1 MEQFSRRALG
11 VGALYGLL
19 SILFCLPLFARP
31 FGLGAADWDRQLFYY
46 GEVLTSVVQY
56 GQAPFWSPWRCGGNV
71 MWQLPSVPLLSPVY
85 GLVAFMPLALAV
97 KVNIVLHYW
106 IGLLG
111 MHWLLTRAVRLT
123 FLPLVVFAASIFT
136 LSGSLALHLAAGD
149 SDFLPAFYLPWL
161 LYFLHL
167 AFQSGRLR
175 PALAAAAIL
184 AVTIYGGGV
193 PVIPIA
199 LVAIG
204 GLAVATAV
212 AARNWRPLAF
222 ALVVGTYAAAYAAPK
237 LLPVAEFVA
246 SDRFYDTRTPTD
258 HPDRM
263 TGAMVWRAYTDSS
276 LGVDARVSGEQ
287 RHHWSE
293 YGNYIGILGAL
304 AIGVSLVWPLAA
316 RTMPGRPAA
325 AAVAVLATLCLILSA
340 GEFHAFAP
348 ASGLASVMSLGVWS
362 RYTIAVVLFGALA
375 IGAAGR
381 HAMDRWLTTPRRR
394 YAVTAVCALGI
405 ASLVFVNQRP
415 FANVFSQPPLTAG
428 FNVLEPATH
437 SCTEPLQLTR
447 GADLAR
453 PLVWSEDNTAIS
465 DVFFT
470 PNRVQ
475 FAVVGGF
482 APSKIYLN
490 QNYAPGWRSSAGPV
504 VLDPAAGGKMYVQLA
519 AGQTGTFNFSF
530 TPPALTS
537 GVVLFVV
544 ALVAS
549 AFAWNLSLAP
559 VTTNRAAAPE
569 VVAAAR
575 SFADLAEQATKGLIL
590 MSLAAAIAVRAFV
603 ADGNQTG
610 FAVIAAA
617 SFAAAWTIGA
627 FWENAAGLVLGAT
640 LIAPAVFSRFWVHDP
655 NAYPLFL
662 TAGLLG
668 AMLRRGSWRHWSLP
682 TEWRVPL
689 VGWALAAAVGWPI
702 IALREVD
709 FHPELPGMLD
719 LPASAI
725 ALSARSSIAIA
736 ADAAALLMLGI
747 VWLDWLFQQYSG
759 DRRRFQRSL
768 VVPLLAGGTVAC
780 AVAAYQ
786 LFGDNTF
793 LNAGWA
799 QFHRSAA
806 TMMDANGFGIAA
818 MLCACGFLACLDRG
832 ADRQWNAVMLGG
844 FVLSLVGT
852 WASGSKTALVAAM
865 IALAFAAESLARP
878 SGSSGRTRRRG
889 RLAVLAIACAAAGV
903 LLFALRDTGPAL
915 RIGWILPRASLDS
928 VAGFSRMLWDRGGY
942 GRAAVEMIRSHP
954 WFGVGLGAFPLIV
967 GDYQFSHLGGPLA
980 PDNAQNWI
988 RHNLAE
994 LGAVGSLGWMV
1005 WAVCLA
1011 IAVFRRPNRARDRSA
1026 GIVGGAL
1033 IGIVLVSQVGM
1044 PTQNAAVAMAFWTF
1058 LFWYFSDR
1066 WPATPNGERQ
1076 SVASWQWVLLAAA
1089 VVVFAIGTLHTGLTS
1104 LRVPMRARQGGWN
1117 YVYGF
1122 HEIERTPAGNE
1133 YRSTDQHAVAVVRAS
1148 SPVVK
1153 LAVWVTRPDVATHPV
1168 LARVWHDDRL
1178 VLETVLHDNHPV
1190 TTDVIIDRDPR
1201 MLMVR
1206 TYLDRTVPASPPD
1219 LGLAVQ
1225 WTFADMP
1232 QTAHGQ
1238 PGPR

>member
-19 SILFCLPLFARP
+19 SILFCLPLFASP
-31 FGLGAADWDRQLFYY
+31 FGLGAADWNRQLFYY
-46 GEVLTSVVQY
+46 GEVLKNVVEY
-56 GQAPFWSPWRCGGNV
+56 GQAPFWSPWHCGGNV
-71 MWQLPSVPLLSPVY
+71 MWQHPSVPLLSPVY
-85 GLVAFMPLALAV
+85 LLVAIMPLALAV

-123 FLPLVVFAASIFT
+123 FLPLVVYAASIFT

-184 AVTIYGGGV
+184 AVTIYSGGV
-193 PVIPIA
+193 PVVPIA

-212 AARNWRPLAF
+212 AARDWRPLAF

-246 SDRFYDTRTPTD
+246 SDRFSDTRTPTD

-263 TGAMVWRAYTDSS
+263 TGDMVWRAYTDSS
-276 LGVDARVSGEQ
+276 LGVDAHVSGAQ
-287 RHHWSE
+287 RHDWAE
-293 YGNYIGILGAL
+293 YGNYIGILGAI
-304 AIGVSLVWPLAA
+304 AIGVSLLWPLAA
-316 RTMPGRPAA
+316 RTMPGRPFAA
-325 AAVAVLATLCLILSA
+325 AIAVLATSCLILSA
-340 GEFHAFAP
+340 GEFHAFSP
-348 ASGLASVMSLGVWS
+348 ASGLASVTSLGGWS

-394 YAVTAVCALGI
+394 HALTAVCAIGV
-405 ASLVFVNQRP
+405 ASLAFVNQRA
-415 FANVFSQPPLTAG
+415 FTNAFSQPPQAAG
-428 FNVLEPATH
+428 FRVLDTAAH
-437 SCTEPLQLTR
+437 SCTEPLQLIR
-447 GADLAR
+447 GADVGR
-453 PLVWSEDNTAIS
+453 PLLWSEDNATIS
-465 DVFFT
+465 EVVFT

-482 APSKIYLN
+482 APSKIVLN
-490 QNYAPGWRSSAGPV
+490 QNYAPGWRSNAGPV
-504 VLDPAAGGKMYVQLA
+504 LLDPAAGGKMYVQLA
-519 AGQTGTFNFSF
+519 AGQTGTFAFSF
-530 TPPALTS
+530 APPALTS
-537 GVVLFVV
+537 GVMLFVV

-549 AFAWNLSLAP
+549 ALAWNLALAP
-559 VTTNRAAAPE
+559 VIADRAPARE
-569 VVAAAR
+569 VAVAAL
-575 SFADLAEQATKGLIL
+575 SFADRAEQATKGLIL
-590 MSLAAAIAVRAFV
+590 ISLAGAIAVRAFV
-603 ADGNQTG
+603 ADGNQSG

-617 SFAAAWTIGA
+617 SFAAAWAISALG
-627 FWENAAGLVLGAT
+627 ENTAGLVLGAT
-640 LIAPAVFSRFWVHDP
+640 FVAPAVFSRFWVHDP

-662 TAGLLG
+662 TTGLLG
-668 AMLRRGSWRHWSLP
+668 AMWRRGSWRHWSLP
-682 TEWRVPL
+682 KDWRVPL
-689 VGWALAAAVGWPI
+689 VGWALAAAVSWPI
-702 IALREVD
+702 LALREVD
-709 FHPELPGMLD
+709 FHPELPGMLN

-747 VWLDWLFQQYSG
+747 LWLDWLFQQYSG

-768 VVPLLAGGTVAC
+768 VAPLLAGGTVAC
-780 AVAAYQ
+780 AVAVYQ
-786 LFGDNTF
+786 LFGDITF

-799 QFHRSAA
+799 QFHRTAA

-818 MLCACGFLACLDRG
+818 MLCGCGFLACLDRG
-832 ADRQWNAVMLGG
+832 GDRQWNLVMLGG
-844 FVLSLVGT
+844 FALSLVGT
-852 WASGSKTALVAAM
+852 WASGSKTALVAEM
-865 IALAFAAESLARP
+865 IALAFAAESLVRP

-889 RLAVLAIACAAAGV
+889 RLAVLAVAFAVAGV

-915 RIGWILPRASLDS
+915 RIGWILPRASVDS
-928 VAGFSRMLWDRGGY
+928 IAGFSRMLWDRGGY

-954 WFGVGLGAFPLIV
+954 WFGVGLGSFPLIV

-994 LGAVGSLGWMV
+994 LGAIGSLGWIA

-1011 IAVFRRPNRARDRSA
+1011 IAVFRHPNRARDRSTTVVA
-1026 GIVGGAL
+1026 GAL
-1033 IGIVLVSQVGM
+1033 VGIVLVSQVGM

-1058 LFWYFSDR
+1058 LFWYSR
-1066 WPATPNGERQ
+1066 IGGRPRRTANINPWRRGNGCCWRQ
-1076 SVASWQWVLLAAA
+1076 PSSC
-1089 VVVFAIGTLHTGLTS
+1089 
-1104 LRVPMRARQGGWN
+1104 LRSEPCTRA
-1117 YVYGF
+1117 
-1122 HEIERTPAGNE
+1122 
-1133 YRSTDQHAVAVVRAS
+1133 
-1148 SPVVK
+1148 
-1153 LAVWVTRPDVATHPV
+1153 
-1168 LARVWHDDRL
+1168 
-1178 VLETVLHDNHPV
+1178 
-1190 TTDVIIDRDPR
+1190 
-1201 MLMVR
+1201 
-1206 TYLDRTVPASPPD
+1206 
-1219 LGLAVQ
+1219 
-1225 WTFADMP
+1225 
-1232 QTAHGQ
+1232 
-1238 PGPR
+1238 

>member
-11 VGALYGLL
+11 VSALYGLL

-31 FGLGAADWDRQLFYY
+31 FGLGVADWDRHLFYY
-46 GEVLTSVVQY
+46 GEVLKTVVEY
-56 GQAPFWSPWRCGGNV
+56 RQAPFWSPWHCGGNV
-71 MWQLPSVPLLSPVY
+71 MWQHPSVPLLSPVY
-85 GLVAFMPLALAV
+85 LLVAIMPLALAV

-123 FLPLVVFAASIFT
+123 FLPLVVYAASIFT

-184 AVTIYGGGV
+184 AVTIYSGGV
-193 PVIPIA
+193 PVVPVA

-204 GLAVATAV
+204 GLAVATAI
-212 AARNWRPLAF
+212 AARDWRPLAF

-237 LLPVAEFVA
+237 LLPVAEFMA
-246 SDRFYDTRTPTD
+246 SDRFFDTRTPTD

-263 TGAMVWRAYTDSS
+263 TGDMVWRAYTDSS
-276 LGVDARVSGEQ
+276 LGIDARVSGVQ
-287 RHHWSE
+287 RHKWAE
-293 YGNYIGILGAL
+293 YGNYIGILGAI
-304 AIGVSLVWPLAA
+304 AIGVSLLWPLAA
-316 RTMPGRPAA
+316 RTMPGRSRAA
-325 AAVAVLATLCLILSA
+325 AIAVLATSCLILSA
-340 GEFHAFAP
+340 GEFHPFSP
-348 ASGLASVMSLGVWS
+348 ASGLAAVTSLGGWS

-381 HAMDRWLTTPRRR
+381 HAIERWLTTPRRQQ
-394 YAVTAVCALGI
+394 ALTAVCAIGV
-405 ASLVFVNQRP
+405 ASLVFVNQRQ
-415 FANVFSQPPLTAG
+415 FANAFSQPPLRAG
-428 FNVLEPATH
+428 FRVLDPATH
-437 SCTEPLQLTR
+437 SCTEPLQLIR
-447 GADLAR
+447 GADVTR
-453 PLVWSEDNTAIS
+453 PLVWSEDHATIS
-465 DVFFT
+465 DIVFT

-475 FAVVGGF
+475 FAIVGGF
-482 APSKIYLN
+482 APSKVYLN

-504 VLDPAAGGKMYVQLA
+504 LLDPAAGGKMYVQLA
-519 AGQTGTFNFSF
+519 AGQTGTFAFSF
-530 TPPALTS
+530 APPALAS
-537 GVVLFVV
+537 SVMLFVV

-549 AFAWNLSLAP
+549 ALAWNLALATVIADRAP
-559 VTTNRAAAPE
+559 V
-569 VVAAAR
+569 VAVATR
-575 SFADLAEQATKGLIL
+575 SFADRAEQATKGLIL
-590 MSLAAAIAVRAFV
+590 ISLAAAIAVRAFI
-603 ADGNQTG
+603 ADGHQTG
-610 FAVIAAA
+610 FAAIAAA
-617 SFAAAWTIGA
+617 SFVAAWAISA
-627 FWENAAGLVLGAT
+627 LWENAAGLVLGAT
-640 LIAPAVFSRFWVHDP
+640 FVAPAVFSRFWVHDP

-662 TAGLLG
+662 TTGLLG
-668 AMLRRGSWRHWSLP
+668 AMWRRGSRRHWSLP
-682 TEWRVPL
+682 KDWRVPL

-709 FHPELPGMLD
+709 FHPELPGMLN

-747 VWLDWLFQQYSG
+747 LWLDWLFQQYPG

-768 VVPLLAGGTVAC
+768 VMPLLAGGTIAC

-786 LFGDNTF
+786 LFGDITF

-799 QFHRSAA
+799 QFHRAAA

-818 MLCACGFLACLDRG
+818 MLCGCGFLACLDRG
-832 ADRQWNAVMLGG
+832 GNRQWNVVMLGG
-844 FVLSLVGT
+844 FALSLVGT
-852 WASGSKTALVAAM
+852 WASGSKTALVAEM
-865 IALAFAAESLARP
+865 IALAFAAESLMRP
-878 SGSSGRTRRRG
+878 WGSSGRTRRRG
-889 RLAVLAIACAAAGV
+889 RLAMLAVASVTAGV
-903 LLFALRDTGPAL
+903 LLFALRNTGPAL
-915 RIGWILPRASLDS
+915 RIGWILPGASFDS
-928 VAGFSRMLWDRGGY
+928 IAAFSRMLWDRGGY

-954 WFGVGLGAFPLIV
+954 WFGIGLGSFPLIV
-967 GDYQFSHLGGPLA
+967 GDYQFSHMGGPLA

-994 LGAVGSLGWMV
+994 LGAVGSLGWIT
-1005 WAVCLA
+1005 WTVCLA
-1011 IAVFRRPNRARDRSA
+1011 IAVFRRPNHARDWSA
-1026 GIVGGAL
+1026 TVVAGAL
-1033 IGIVLVSQVGM
+1033 VGIVLVSQVGM
-1044 PTQNAAVAMAFWTF
+1044 PTQNAAVAIAFWTF

-1066 WPATPNGERQ
+1066 WPATPEGERQ
-1076 SVASWQWVLLAAA
+1076 SVASWQWFLMAAA
-1089 VVVFAIGTLHTGLTS
+1089 IVVFAVGMFHASLTS
-1104 LRVPMRARQGGWN
+1104 LRVPMRARHGGWD

-1122 HEIERTPAGNE
+1122 HGIERTPGGDA
-1133 YRSTDQHAVAVVRAS
+1133 YRPTDQHAVAVVRAS

-1153 LAVWVTRPDVATHPV
+1153 LAVWVTRADVATHPV
-1168 LARVWHDDRL
+1168 LVRVWHDDRL
-1178 VLETVLHDNHPV
+1178 VLETVLRDNRPV
-1190 TTDVIIDRDPR
+1190 TTDVIIDRDPQ

-1206 TYLDRTVPASPPD
+1206 TYLDQTVPASPPD

-1225 WTFADMP
+1225 WTFADTS

-1238 PGPR
+1238 PVR

>member
-11 VGALYGLL
+11 VSALYGFL

-31 FGLGAADWDRQLFYY
+31 FGLGAADWDRQLFYF
-46 GEVLTSVVQY
+46 GEVLKNVIEY
-56 GQAPFWSPWRCGGNV
+56 RQAPFWSPWHCGGNV
-71 MWQLPSVPLLSPVY
+71 MWQHPSVPLLSPVY
-85 GLVAFMPLALAV
+85 LLVAIMPLALAV

-123 FLPLVVFAASIFT
+123 FLPLVVYAASIFT

-184 AVTIYGGGV
+184 AVTIYSGGV
-193 PVIPIA
+193 PVVPLA
-199 LVAIG
+199 LLAIG

-212 AARNWRPLAF
+212 TARDWRPLAF

-246 SDRFYDTRTPTD
+246 SDRFSDTRTATD

-263 TGAMVWRAYTDSS
+263 TGDMVWRAYTDSS
-276 LGVDARVSGEQ
+276 LGIDAHVSGVQ
-287 RHHWSE
+287 RHKWTE
-293 YGNYIGILGAL
+293 YGNYVGILGAI
-304 AIGVSLVWPLAA
+304 AIGVSLLWPLAA
-316 RTMPGRPAA
+316 RTMPGRQRAA
-325 AAVAVLATLCLILSA
+325 AIAVLATSCLILSA
-340 GEFHAFAP
+340 GEFHPFSP
-348 ASGLASVMSLGVWS
+348 ASALAAMTSLGGWS
-362 RYTIAVVLFGALA
+362 RYTIAAVLFGALA

-381 HAMDRWLTTPRRR
+381 HAVDGWLMTPRRQ
-394 YAVTAVCALGI
+394 YAATAACAIGVV
-405 ASLVFVNQRP
+405 SLVFVNQRP
-415 FANVFSQPPLTAG
+415 FANAFSQPQRAASFRIP
-428 FNVLEPATH
+428 EPVTPP
-437 SCTEPLQLTR
+437 CTEPLQLIR
-447 GADLAR
+447 GADVAR
-453 PLVWSEDNTAIS
+453 PLLWSEDHATIS
-465 DVFFT
+465 DIVFT

-490 QNYAPGWRSSAGPV
+490 ENYAPGWRSSAGPV
-504 VLDPAAGGKMYVQLA
+504 LLDPASGGKMYVQLA
-519 AGQTGTFNFSF
+519 AGQTGTFAFSF
-530 TPPALTS
+530 VPPALTS
-537 GVVLFVV
+537 GILLFVV
-544 ALVAS
+544 AVAAS
-549 AFAWNLSLAP
+549 ALAWNLALAP
-559 VTTNRAAAPE
+559 VIADRTAAREAA
-569 VVAAAR
+569 VATR
-575 SFADLAEQATKGLIL
+575 SFADRAEQATKGLIL
-590 MSLAAAIAVRAFV
+590 MSLAAAIVVRAFV

-610 FAVIAAA
+610 FATIAAA
-617 SFAAAWTIGA
+617 SFAAAWVISA
-627 FWENAAGLVLGAT
+627 LWENAAGLVLGAT
-640 LIAPAVFSRFWVHDP
+640 FLAPAVFSRFWVHDP

-662 TAGLLG
+662 TTGLLG
-668 AMLRRGSWRHWSLP
+668 VMWRRGSWRHWSLP
-682 TEWRVPL
+682 KDWRVPL
-689 VGWALAAAVGWPI
+689 VGWALVAAVSWPI

-747 VWLDWLFQQYSG
+747 LWLDWLFQQYSG

-768 VVPLLAGGTVAC
+768 VMPLLAGGSIAC

-786 LFGDNTF
+786 LFGDITF
-793 LNAGWA
+793 LNTGWA
-799 QFHRSAA
+799 QFHRTAA

-818 MLCACGFLACLDRG
+818 MLCGSGFLACLDRG
-832 ADRQWNAVMLGG
+832 RDRPWNVAMLGG
-844 FVLSLVGT
+844 FALSLVGT
-852 WASGSKTALVAAM
+852 WASGSKTALVAEM
-865 IALAFAAESLARP
+865 IALAIAGQSLARP
-878 SGSSGRTRRRG
+878 SGSSGRTRHRG
-889 RLAVLAIACAAAGV
+889 RLAVLAVAGV
-903 LLFALRDTGPAL
+903 TAGALLFALRDTGPAL
-915 RIGWILPRASLDS
+915 RIGWILPRASFDS
-928 VAGFSRMLWDRGGY
+928 IAGFSRMLWDRGGY
-942 GRAAVEMIRSHP
+942 GRAALEMIRSHP
-954 WFGVGLGAFPLIV
+954 WFGVGLGSFPLIV

-994 LGAVGSLGWMV
+994 LGTVGSLGWIA

-1011 IAVFRRPNRARDRSA
+1011 IAVFRRPNRARDWSA
-1026 GIVGGAL
+1026 TVVAGAL
-1033 IGIVLVSQVGM
+1033 VGIVLVSQVGM
-1044 PTQNAAVAMAFWTF
+1044 PTQNAAVAIAFWTF

-1066 WPATPNGERQ
+1066 WPAIPDGERQ
-1076 SVASWQWVLLAAA
+1076 SAAAWQWMLLAA
-1089 VVVFAIGTLHTGLTS
+1089 VIVVFAIGTLHTSLTS

-1122 HEIERTPAGNE
+1122 REIERTPGGDA
-1133 YRSTDQHAVAVVRAS
+1133 YRPTDQHAVAVVRAAS
-1148 SPVVK
+1148 RAVK

-1178 VLETVLHDNHPV
+1178 VLETVLHDNQPV
-1190 TTDVIIDRDPR
+1190 TTDIIIEREPR

-1206 TYLDRTVPASPPD
+1206 TYLDRTVPPSPPD

-1225 WTFADMP
+1225 WTFADTP

-1238 PGPR
+1238 PVR

>member
-1 MEQFSRRALG
+1 MEQFSRRALS
-11 VGALYGLL
+11 VSALYGLL

-31 FGLGAADWDRQLFYY
+31 FGLGAADWDRQLFYF
-46 GEVLTSVVQY
+46 GEVLKNIVEY
-56 GQAPFWSPWRCGGNV
+56 GQAPFWSPWHCGGNV
-71 MWQLPSVPLLSPVY
+71 MWQQPSVPLLSPVY
-85 GLVAFMPLALAV
+85 LLVAIMPLALAV

-123 FLPLVVFAASIFT
+123 FLPLVVYAASIFT

-161 LYFLHL
+161 LYFLHA

-184 AVTIYGGGV
+184 ALTIYSGGV
-193 PVIPIA
+193 PVIPMA

-212 AARNWRPLAF
+212 ASRDWRPLAF

-246 SDRFYDTRTPTD
+246 SDRFSDTRTPTD

-263 TGAMVWRAYTDSS
+263 TGDMVWRAYTDSS
-276 LGVDARVSGEQ
+276 LGVDARVSGVQ
-287 RHHWSE
+287 RHAWSE
-293 YGNYIGILGAL
+293 YGNYIGILGAI
-304 AIGVSLVWPLAA
+304 AIGVSLLWPLAA
-316 RTMPGRPAA
+316 RTMPGRPLAA
-325 AAVAVLATLCLILSA
+325 AIAVLATTCLILSA
-340 GEFHAFAP
+340 GEFHAFSP
-348 ASGLASVMSLGVWS
+348 ASGLAAVTSLGGWS

-381 HAMDRWLTTPRRR
+381 HAMNRWLTTPRRQ
-394 YAVTAVCALGI
+394 YALTAVCAIGV
-405 ASLVFVNQRP
+405 ASLVFVNQRQ
-415 FANVFSQPPLTAG
+415 FSKAFSQPTLAAG
-428 FNVLEPATH
+428 LRVLEPATH
-437 SCTEPLQLTR
+437 SCSEPLQLIR

-453 PLVWSEDNTAIS
+453 PLVWSEDKAAIS
-465 DVFFT
+465 EVVFT

-482 APSKIYLN
+482 APSKIFLN

-504 VLDPAAGGKMYVQLA
+504 LLDPASGGKMYVQLA
-519 AGQTGTFNFSF
+519 AGQTGTFAFSF
-530 TPPALTS
+530 FPPALTS
-537 GVVLFVV
+537 GIMLFVV

-549 AFAWNLSLAP
+549 ALAWNLALAP
-559 VTTNRAAAPE
+559 VIADRASAHE
-569 VVAAAR
+569 VAVAAR
-575 SFADLAEQATKGLIL
+575 SFADRAEQVTKGLIL
-590 MSLAAAIAVRAFV
+590 ISLAAAIAVRAFV

-610 FAVIAAA
+610 FAGIAAV
-617 SFAAAWTIGA
+617 SFAAAWALSALG
-627 FWENAAGLVLGAT
+627 ENTAGLVLGAT
-640 LIAPAVFSRFWVHDP
+640 FVAPAVFSRFWVHDP

-662 TAGLLG
+662 TTGLLG
-668 AMLRRGSWRHWSLP
+668 AMWRRGSWRHWSLP
-682 TEWRVPL
+682 KDWRVPL
-689 VGWALAAAVGWPI
+689 VGWALAGAVSWPI

-747 VWLDWLFQQYSG
+747 LWLDWLFQQYAG

-768 VVPLLAGGTVAC
+768 VMPLLAGGTVAC
-780 AVAAYQ
+780 AVAVYQ
-786 LFGDNTF
+786 LFGDITF

-818 MLCACGFLACLDRG
+818 MLCGCGFLACLNRSG
-832 ADRQWNAVMLGG
+832 DRQWNVVMLGG
-844 FVLSLVGT
+844 FALSLVGT
-852 WASGSKTALVAAM
+852 WASGSKTALVAEM

-878 SGSSGRTRRRG
+878 SRSSGRPRRRG
-889 RLAVLAIACAAAGV
+889 RLAVLAAACVTAGV

-915 RIGWILPRASLDS
+915 RIGWILPGASFDS
-928 VAGFSRMLWDRGGY
+928 IAGFSRMLWDRGGY

-954 WFGVGLGAFPLIV
+954 WFGVGLGSFPLIV

-994 LGAVGSLGWMV
+994 LGAIGSLGWIA
-1005 WAVCLA
+1005 WAVCLV
-1011 IAVFRRPNRARDRSA
+1011 IAVFRNPHRARERSTTVVA
-1026 GIVGGAL
+1026 GAL
-1033 IGIVLVSQVGM
+1033 VGVVLVSQVGM

-1066 WPATPNGERQ
+1066 WPATPMGERQ
-1076 SVASWQWVLLAAA
+1076 SVASWQWLLLAGAI
-1089 VVVFAIGTLHTGLTS
+1089 VVFAIGTFHTSLTS

-1122 HEIERTPAGNE
+1122 HEIERTPGGDE
-1133 YRSTDQHAVAVVRAS
+1133 YRPTDQQAVAVVRAS

-1178 VLETVLHDNHPV
+1178 VLETVLRDNQPV

-1206 TYLDRTVPASPPD
+1206 IYLDRTVPASPPD

-1225 WTFADMP
+1225 WTFVETP

-1238 PGPR
+1238 PVR

>member
-11 VGALYGLL
+11 VSALYGLL

-31 FGLGAADWDRQLFYY
+31 FGLGAGDWDRQLFYY
-46 GEVLTSVVQY
+46 GEVLKNVVEY
-56 GQAPFWSPWRCGGNV
+56 GQPPFWSPWHCGGNV
-71 MWQLPSVPLLSPVY
+71 MWQHPSVPLLSPVY
-85 GLVAFMPLALAV
+85 LLVAIMPLALAV

-123 FLPLVVFAASIFT
+123 SLPLVVYAASIFAI
-136 LSGSLALHLAAGD
+136 SGSLALHLAAGD

-184 AVTIYGGGV
+184 AVTIYSGGV

-199 LVAIG
+199 LLAIG
-204 GLAVATAV
+204 GLAVAAAV
-212 AARNWRPLAF
+212 AARDWRPLAF

-246 SDRFYDTRTPTD
+246 SDRFSDTRTPTD

-263 TGAMVWRAYTDSS
+263 TGDMVWRAYTDSS
-276 LGVDARVSGEQ
+276 LGVDARVSGVQ
-287 RHHWSE
+287 RHKWSE
-293 YGNYIGILGAL
+293 YGNYIGILGAI
-304 AIGVSLVWPLAA
+304 AIGVGLLWPLAA
-316 RTMPGRPAA
+316 RTMPGRPR
-325 AAVAVLATLCLILSA
+325 AVAIAVLATSCLILSA
-340 GEFHAFAP
+340 GEFHPFSP
-348 ASGLASVMSLGVWS
+348 ASGLAAVTSLGEWS

-381 HAMDRWLTTPRRR
+381 HAVDCWLTTPRRQH
-394 YAVTAVCALGI
+394 ALTVVCAIGV
-405 ASLVFVNQRP
+405 ASLLFVNQRQ
-415 FANVFSQPPLTAG
+415 FANAFSQPPLAAG
-428 FNVLEPATH
+428 FTVLEPTTH
-437 SCTEPLQLTR
+437 SCTEPLQLMR
-447 GADLAR
+447 GADAGR
-453 PLVWSEDNTAIS
+453 PLLWSEDNATIS
-465 DVFFT
+465 DIVFT

-482 APSKIYLN
+482 APAKVYLN
-490 QNYAPGWRSSAGPV
+490 QNYAPGWRSNAGPV
-504 VLDPAAGGKMYVQLA
+504 LLDPASGGKMYVQLA
-519 AGQTGTFNFSF
+519 AGQTGTFAFSF
-530 TPPALTS
+530 VPPALTS
-537 GVVLFVV
+537 GVMLFVV

-549 AFAWNLSLAP
+549 ALAWNLALAP
-559 VTTNRAAAPE
+559 VIADRASARD
-569 VVAAAR
+569 VAVATR
-575 SFADLAEQATKGLIL
+575 SFAERAEQATKALIL
-590 MSLAAAIAVRAFV
+590 ISLAAAIAVRAFV

-610 FAVIAAA
+610 FAAIAVV
-617 SFAAAWTIGA
+617 SFAAAWAISA
-627 FWENAAGLVLGAT
+627 LWENAAGLVLGAT
-640 LIAPAVFSRFWVHDP
+640 FVAPAVFSRFWVHDS

-662 TAGLLG
+662 TTGLLG
-668 AMLRRGSWRHWSLP
+668 VMWRRGSWRHWSLP
-682 TEWRVPL
+682 KDWRVPL
-689 VGWALAAAVGWPI
+689 VGWALAAAVSWPI

-736 ADAAALLMLGI
+736 ADAAALLMIGI
-747 VWLDWLFQQYSG
+747 LWLDWLFQQYSG
-759 DRRRFQRSL
+759 DRRRFQRSV

-786 LFGDNTF
+786 LFGDIAF

-799 QFHRSAA
+799 QFHRTAA

-818 MLCACGFLACLDRG
+818 MLCGCGFLACLDRAG
-832 ADRQWNAVMLGG
+832 DRQWNGAMLGG
-844 FVLSLVGT
+844 FALSLVGT
-852 WASGSKTALVAAM
+852 WASGSKTALVAEM
-865 IALAFAAESLARP
+865 IALAFAGGSLARP

-889 RLAVLAIACAAAGV
+889 RLAMLAVACVTAGV
-903 LLFALRDTGPAL
+903 LLFALKDTGPAL
-915 RIGWILPRASLDS
+915 RIGWILPGASFDS
-928 VAGFSRMLWDRGGY
+928 IAGFSRMLWDRGGY

-954 WFGVGLGAFPLIV
+954 WFGVGLGSFPLIV

-994 LGAVGSLGWMV
+994 LGAVGSLGWIA

-1026 GIVGGAL
+1026 TVVAGAL
-1033 IGIVLVSQVGM
+1033 VGIVLVSQVGM
-1044 PTQNAAVAMAFWTF
+1044 PTQNAVVAMAFWTF

-1076 SVASWQWVLLAAA
+1076 SVASWQWLLLTAAI
-1089 VVVFAIGTLHTGLTS
+1089 VVFAIGTFHTSLTS

-1122 HEIERTPAGNE
+1122 HEIERTPEGDVF
-1133 YRSTDQHAVAVVRAS
+1133 RPTDQHAVAVVRAS

-1178 VLETVLHDNHPV
+1178 VLETVLRDNHPV
-1190 TTDVIIDRDPR
+1190 TTDVVIDRDPR

-1225 WTFADMP
+1225 WTFADTP

-1238 PGPR
+1238 PVR

>member
-11 VGALYGLL
+11 VSALYGLL

-31 FGLGAADWDRQLFYY
+31 FGLGAADWERHLFYY
-46 GEVLTSVVQY
+46 GEVLKNVVEY
-56 GQAPFWSPWRCGGNV
+56 RQAPFWSPWQCGGNV
-71 MWQLPSVPLLSPVY
+71 MWQHPSVPLLSPVY
-85 GLVAFMPLALAV
+85 LFAAIMPLALAV

-111 MHWLLTRAVRLT
+111 MHWLLTRAMRLT
-123 FLPLVVFAASIFT
+123 FLPLVVYIASIFT
-136 LSGSLALHLAAGD
+136 LSGSLVLHLAAGD
-149 SDFLPAFYLPWL
+149 GDFLPAFYLPWL
-161 LYFLHL
+161 LYFMHL

-184 AVTIYGGGV
+184 AVTIYSGGV
-193 PVIPIA
+193 PVVPIA

-204 GLAVATAV
+204 GLAVATAI
-212 AARNWRPLAF
+212 ASRDWRPLAF

-246 SDRFYDTRTPTD
+246 SDRFSDTRTLTD

-263 TGAMVWRAYTDSS
+263 TGDMVWRAYTDSS
-276 LGVDARVSGEQ
+276 LGVDTRVSGVQ
-287 RHHWSE
+287 RHKWAE
-293 YGNYIGILGAL
+293 YGNHIGILGAI
-304 AIGVSLVWPLAA
+304 AIGVSLLWPLTA
-316 RTMPGRPAA
+316 RTMPGRSRAA
-325 AAVAVLATLCLILSA
+325 AIAVLATLFLILSA
-340 GEFHAFAP
+340 GEFHPFSP
-348 ASGLASVMSLGVWS
+348 ASGLAAVTSLGQWS
-362 RYTIAVVLFGALA
+362 RYTIAFVLFGALA
-375 IGAAGR
+375 MGAAGR
-381 HAMDRWLTTPRRR
+381 HAVDRWLTTPRRQ
-394 YAVTAVCALGI
+394 YAATAVCAIGVV
-405 ASLVFVNQRP
+405 SLVFVNQRP
-415 FANVFSQPPLTAG
+415 FANAFSQPVTAAS
-428 FNVLEPATH
+428 FRVPEPVTH
-437 SCTEPLQLTR
+437 PCSEPLQLIR
-447 GADLAR
+447 GADVAR
-453 PLVWSEDNTAIS
+453 PLLWSEDSAAIS
-465 DVFFT
+465 DIVFT

-475 FAVVGGF
+475 FAAVGGF
-482 APSKIYLN
+482 APSKIFLN
-490 QNYAPGWRSSAGPV
+490 QNYAPGWRSNAGPV
-504 VLDPAAGGKMYVQLA
+504 LLDPASGGKMYVALA
-519 AGQTGTFNFSF
+519 PGQTGTFAFSF
-530 TPPALTS
+530 APPALAS

-544 ALVAS
+544 TLVAS
-549 AFAWNLSLAP
+549 ALAWNLALAP
-559 VTTNRAAAPE
+559 VIADRAAAPE
-569 VVAAAR
+569 VAVATR

-590 MSLAAAIAVRAFV
+590 ISLAAAIAVRAFI

-610 FAVIAAA
+610 FAAIAAA
-617 SFAAAWTIGA
+617 SFAAAWAISA
-627 FWENAAGLVLGAT
+627 LWENAAGFVLGAT
-640 LIAPAVFSRFWVHDP
+640 FVAPAVFSRFWVHDA

-662 TAGLLG
+662 TTGLLG
-668 AMLRRGSWRHWSLP
+668 AMWRRGSWRHWSLP
-682 TEWRVPL
+682 RDWRVPL
-689 VGWALAAAVGWPI
+689 VGWALAASVSWPI

-747 VWLDWLFQQYSG
+747 LWLDWLFQHYSG

-768 VVPLLAGGTVAC
+768 VIPLLAGGAVAC
-780 AVAAYQ
+780 AVATYQ
-786 LFGDNTF
+786 LFGDITF

-799 QFHRSAA
+799 QFHRTAA

-818 MLCACGFLACLDRG
+818 MLCGCGFLACLDRG
-832 ADRQWNAVMLGG
+832 GERRWNVLMLGG
-844 FVLSLVGT
+844 FALSLVGT
-852 WASGSKTALVAAM
+852 WASGSKTALVAQM
-865 IALAFAAESLARP
+865 VALAFAAESLARP
-878 SGSSGRTRRRG
+878 SGSSGRTRRRR
-889 RLAVLAIACAAAGV
+889 RLAVLAVAAVTAGV

-915 RIGWILPRASLDS
+915 RIGWILPGASFDS
-928 VAGFSRMLWDRGGY
+928 IAGFSRMLWDRGGY

-954 WFGVGLGAFPLIV
+954 WFGVGLGSFPLIV

-994 LGAVGSLGWMV
+994 LGTVGSLGWIA

-1011 IAVFRRPNRARDRSA
+1011 IAVFRRPNRARDLSTTVVA
-1026 GIVGGAL
+1026 GAL
-1033 IGIVLVSQVGM
+1033 VGIVLVSQVGM
-1044 PTQNAAVAMAFWTF
+1044 PTQNAAVAIAFWTF

-1066 WPATPNGERQ
+1066 WPATPNGEHQ
-1076 SVASWQWVLLAAA
+1076 SVASWQWMLLAAA
-1089 VVVFAIGTLHTGLTS
+1089 SVVFAIGTFHTSLTS

-1122 HEIERTPAGNE
+1122 HEIERTPGGDA
-1133 YRSTDQHAVAVVRAS
+1133 YRPTDQHAVAVVRAS

-1153 LAVWVTRPDVATHPV
+1153 LAVWVTRPDVATHPL

-1178 VLETVLHDNHPV
+1178 VLETVLRDNQPV
-1190 TTDVIIDRDPR
+1190 TTDVILDRDPQ

-1206 TYLDRTVPASPPD
+1206 TYLDRTVPASRPD

-1225 WTFADMP
+1225 WTFADTP

-1238 PGPR
+1238 PVR

>member
-31 FGLGAADWDRQLFYY
+31 FGLGAADWNRHLFYY
-46 GEVLTSVVQY
+46 GEVLKNVVEY
-56 GQAPFWSPWRCGGNV
+56 GQAPFWSPWYCGGNV
-71 MWQLPSVPLLSPVY
+71 MWQHPSVPLLSPVY
-85 GLVAFMPLALAV
+85 LLVAIMPLTLAV

-111 MHWLLTRAVRLT
+111 MHWLLTRAMRLT
-123 FLPLVVFAASIFT
+123 FLPLAVYAASIFT

-175 PALAAAAIL
+175 PALAAAAIV
-184 AVTIYGGGV
+184 AITIYSGGV
-193 PVIPIA
+193 PVVPIA

-212 AARNWRPLAF
+212 AARDWRPLAF

-246 SDRFYDTRTPTD
+246 SDRFSDTRAPTD
-258 HPDRM
+258 RPDRM
-263 TGAMVWRAYTDSS
+263 TGEMVWRAYTDSS
-276 LGVDARVSGEQ
+276 LGAGAHVSGVQ
-287 RHHWSE
+287 RHNWAD
-293 YGNYIGILGAL
+293 YGNYIGILGAI
-304 AIGVSLVWPLAA
+304 AIGVSLLWPLAA
-316 RTMPGRPAA
+316 RTMPGRPLAA
-325 AAVAVLATLCLILSA
+325 AIAVLATSCLVLSA

-348 ASGLASVMSLGVWS
+348 ASGLASVTSLGGWS

-381 HAMDRWLTTPRRR
+381 HAIERWLTTPRRR
-394 YAVTAVCALGI
+394 HALTAVCAIGV
-405 ASLVFVNQRP
+405 ASLIFVNQRP
-415 FANVFSQPPLTAG
+415 FTNAVSQPPQTAG
-428 FNVLEPATH
+428 LKVLDAASH
-437 SCTEPLQLTR
+437 SCNEPLQLIR

-453 PLVWSEDNTAIS
+453 PLVWSEDNAAIS
-465 DVFFT
+465 EIVFT

-482 APSKIYLN
+482 KPSRIFLN
-490 QNYAPGWRSSAGPV
+490 QNYAPGWRSNAGPV
-504 VLDPAAGGKMYVQLA
+504 LLDPSSGGKMYVQLA
-519 AGQTGTFNFSF
+519 AGQTGTFAFSF
-530 TPPALTS
+530 APPALTS
-537 GVVLFVV
+537 GVMLFVV
-544 ALVAS
+544 ALMAS
-549 AFAWNLSLAP
+549 ALAWNLALAP
-559 VTTNRAAAPE
+559 VIANR
-569 VVAAAR
+569 VAASEVAVATR
-575 SFADLAEQATKGLIL
+575 SFADRAEQVTKGLIL
-590 MSLAAAIAVRAFV
+590 ISLAAAIAVRAYI

-617 SFAAAWTIGA
+617 SFALAWSISA
-627 FWENAAGLVLGAT
+627 LWENAAGLVLGAT
-640 LIAPAVFSRFWVHDP
+640 FVAPAVFSRFWVHDA

-662 TAGLLG
+662 TTGLLG
-668 AMLRRGSWRHWSLP
+668 AMWRRGSWQHWSLP
-682 TEWRVPL
+682 KAWRVPL
-689 VGWALAAAVGWPI
+689 VGWGLAAAVSWPI

-709 FHPELPGMLD
+709 FHPELPGMLN

-747 VWLDWLFQQYSG
+747 LWLDWLFQQYSG

-768 VVPLLAGGTVAC
+768 VVPLLAGGTIAC

-786 LFGDNTF
+786 LFGDITF

-799 QFHRSAA
+799 QFHRTAA

-818 MLCACGFLACLDRG
+818 MLCGCGFLACLDRG
-832 ADRQWNAVMLGG
+832 GDRQWNLVILGG
-844 FVLSLVGT
+844 FALSLVGT
-852 WASGSKTALVAAM
+852 WASGSKTALVAEM

-878 SGSSGRTRRRG
+878 SGSSGRVRRRG
-889 RLAVLAIACAAAGV
+889 RLAAIAVACAIAGV

-915 RIGWILPRASLDS
+915 RIGWILPRASFDS
-928 VAGFSRMLWDRGGY
+928 IGSFSRMLWDRGGY

-954 WFGVGLGAFPLIV
+954 WFGVGLGSFPLIV

-994 LGAVGSLGWMV
+994 LGAIGSLGWIA

-1011 IAVFRRPNRARDRSA
+1011 IAVFRHPNRARDRSA
-1026 GIVGGAL
+1026 TVVAGAL
-1033 IGIVLVSQVGM
+1033 VGIVLVSQVGM
-1044 PTQNAAVAMAFWTF
+1044 PTQNAAVAIAFWTF

-1066 WPATPNGERQ
+1066 WPAAASGERQ

-1089 VVVFAIGTLHTGLTS
+1089 VVVFAIGTLHTSLTS

-1122 HEIERTPAGNE
+1122 HEIERTPGGDE
-1133 YRSTDQHAVAVVRAS
+1133 YRPTDQQAVAVVRAF
-1148 SPVVK
+1148 SPMVK
-1153 LAVWVTRPDVATHPV
+1153 LSVWVTRPDVATHPV

-1178 VLETVLHDNHPV
+1178 VLETVLRDNHPV
-1190 TTDVIIDRDPR
+1190 TTNVIIDRDPR

-1206 TYLDRTVPASPPD
+1206 TYLDRTVPAWPPD

-1225 WTFADMP
+1225 WTFADTP

-1238 PGPR
+1238 PVR